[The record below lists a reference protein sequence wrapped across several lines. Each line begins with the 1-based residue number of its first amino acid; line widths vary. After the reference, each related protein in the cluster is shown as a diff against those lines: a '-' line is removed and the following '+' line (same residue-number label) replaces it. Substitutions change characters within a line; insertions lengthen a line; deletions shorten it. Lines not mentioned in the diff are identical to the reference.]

1 MASDAASRIAASTRA
16 GSGNCATS
24 GDSQQS
30 AADCARREL
39 HGDTPRFTA
48 PGAIAHFQNAEVRLD
63 LDVIPFGG
71 AGVAWVAAWSRPL
84 HGVSI
89 DAGWVVAMCDVLP
102 PAVFSRTTG
111 PVKAAT
117 PVHLVY
123 GEKDWSRPSDREAN
137 RQLLPIADFTQVPN
151 AGHFIA
157 LERPDVPANLLT
169 SAS

>member
-117 PVHLVY
+117 IEYVVHLVT
-123 GEKDWSRPSDREAN
+123 GRPS
-137 RQLLPIADFTQVPN
+137 LPSGADVYLSCRSP
-151 AGHFIA
+151 
-157 LERPDVPANLLT
+157 L
-169 SAS
+169 ASEGFAVEDATR